1 MPIAFIPLIF
11 NFVTGFAVWYSE
23 INVKVKVKVI
33 LTIALVVKYACYFYS
48 ALIVDNKIAK
58 RMGLIVCALL
68 NVGMI
73 AIAVILSAWIVLINC
88 SIILALIIVWSHAV
102 VLDFIKK
109 DGKKD

>member
-1 MPIAFIPLIF
+1 MPLAFIPLIF

-23 INVKVKVKVI
+23 INVKVKVI

-88 SIILALIIVWSHAV
+88 SIIFALLIVWSHAV
-102 VLDFIKK
+102 ALDFIRKG
-109 DGKKD
+109 GKKD

>member
-1 MPIAFIPLIF
+1 MPIAFIPLVF

-23 INVKVKVKVI
+23 INVKVI

-58 RMGLIVCALL
+58 RMGLIVCTLL

-88 SIILALIIVWSHAV
+88 SIILALLIVWSRTV
-102 VLDFIKK
+102 VLDFIRK